1 MIEYIKTIN
10 APSAIGPYSQGV
22 IINDLIYTSGQIA
35 INPEDGTINNKDIET
50 ETHQVCKNIKNIL
63 ESVGSNLDK
72 VVKTTVFIRNIN
84 DFGKV
89 NEIYGLYFKTKP
101 ARSCVEVSNL
111 PKNVNIEIEVIASK

>member
-1 MIEYIKTIN
+1 MIEYIKTNN

-35 INPEDGTINNKDIET
+35 INPADGSINNKDIET

-72 VVKTTVFIRNIN
+72 VIKTTVFIRNIN

-101 ARSCVEVSNL
+101 ARSCVEISNL

>member
-1 MIEYIKTIN
+1 MIEYIKTNN

-35 INPEDGTINNKDIET
+35 INPTDGLLNNKDIET

-72 VVKTTVFIRNIN
+72 VIKTTVFIRNIN
-84 DFGKV
+84 DFGKI
-89 NEIYGLYFKTKP
+89 NEIYGLYFNRKP
-101 ARSCVEVSNL
+101 ARSLVEVSNL

>member
-1 MIEYIKTIN
+1 MIEYIKTNN

-72 VVKTTVFIRNIN
+72 VIKTTVFIRNIN